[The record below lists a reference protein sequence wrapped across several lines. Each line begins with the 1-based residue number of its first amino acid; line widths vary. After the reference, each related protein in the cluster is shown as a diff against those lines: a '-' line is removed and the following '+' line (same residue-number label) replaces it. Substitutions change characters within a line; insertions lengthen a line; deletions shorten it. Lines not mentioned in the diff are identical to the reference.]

1 MTPARLEFLYG
12 RHAVYE
18 ALRAGRRGIYRI
30 LIAEGASEKDIL
42 ADIIT
47 LAEQK
52 GIPVHRVPRQ
62 KLDAQNPNH
71 HGVAASVSEYPYVT
85 IDEVIEM
92 SLTAAE
98 PPFLL
103 ALDQIQDPQNLGALL
118 RTAEAAGVHGVFLP
132 DKHSALV
139 TEAVVRASA
148 GASEHL
154 SIALGNLAQI
164 ASRLKKEDVWVVGL
178 DAGEDAQLI
187 ESVDLDRALMII
199 VGSEGSGLRR
209 LVRER
214 CDFLIR
220 LPMKGRVASLNASAA
235 GAIALYAGAAARS
248 RESAA

>member
-1 MTPARLEFLYG
+1 MTSARLEFLYG

-18 ALRAGRRGIYRI
+18 ALRAGRRGMYRI

-47 LAEQK
+47 LAEQN

-62 KLDAQNPNH
+62 KLDAQSPNH

-85 IDEVIEM
+85 VEEVIEK
-92 SLTAAE
+92 SLTAVE

-154 SIALGNLAQI
+154 SIALGNLAQV
-164 ASRLKKEDVWVVGL
+164 ASKIKKEEIWVVGL

-187 ESVDLDRALMII
+187 DSVDLDRALMIV

-220 LPMKGRVASLNASAA
+220 LPMKGRVASLNASVA
-235 GAIALYAGAAARS
+235 GAIALYAGVAARS
-248 RESAA
+248 RGSAA